1 MTETKIK
8 LLVLTNTYE
17 PKIDGVLTFVKEFM
31 KRAKDDFDLRIV
43 APAFSRKKIFTKTKT
58 TLLPLSER
66 VKFFNY
72 QSIKPSRA
80 NKKRIKKEVKE
91 ADVIFIQELAPIG
104 YYGLKYA
111 KKYKKKIIYYVH
123 NTPWEFIEKYYDL
136 GKILRKL
143 LRLFM
148 IRLYN
153 KADILLVPFHDYK
166 DQLKKEGVKKPIAV
180 ARLGVDIKKF
190 SPIKQKDQAKKRLKI
205 SPKKTVIGYVGRV
218 SPEKNILTLAKA
230 FKKLENQ
237 EKLHL
242 LIVGDGNKDIVKEL
256 KKIHNCTVTGVT
268 KEVDKY
274 LKAMDIFVMPSLT
287 ETTSLATLEA
297 MASGLPIV
305 ATKVGFIKNY
315 IVKNHNGLFFPR
327 ENPDHL
333 KIKLQRLL
341 NDEELREN
349 IAHNARKTVAYGFS
363 WERSINR
370 IKRIIKQEF
379 FKHNKN

>member
-1 MTETKIK
+1 M
-8 LLVLTNTYE
+8 
-17 PKIDGVLTFVKEFM
+17 
-31 KRAKDDFDLRIV
+31 
-43 APAFSRKKIFTKTKT
+43 
-58 TLLPLSER
+58 
-66 VKFFNY
+66 
-72 QSIKPSRA
+72 
-80 NKKRIKKEVKE
+80 
-91 ADVIFIQELAPIG
+91 
-104 YYGLKYA
+104 
-111 KKYKKKIIYYVH
+111 H

-205 SPKKTVIGYVGRV
+205 SPKKTVIGFVGRV